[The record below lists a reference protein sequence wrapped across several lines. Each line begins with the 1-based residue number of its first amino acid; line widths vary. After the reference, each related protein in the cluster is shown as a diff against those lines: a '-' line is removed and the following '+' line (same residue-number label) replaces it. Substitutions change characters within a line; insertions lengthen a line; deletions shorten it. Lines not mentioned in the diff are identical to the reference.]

1 MKNVIIVGLVTVLLA
16 VGTSQVL
23 ALSTINLQN
32 QGTMTSNMNGHMG
45 QGCGGMNDG
54 MEHMM
59 NGGSMNYAA
68 GRTKVI
74 MRPPKW

>member
-1 MKNVIIVGLVTVLLA
+1 MKNMIIVGLLTVLLA

-23 ALSTINLQN
+23 ASSTINPQN
-32 QGTMTSNMNGHMG
+32 SGTMTSNMNGHMG
-45 QGCGGMNDG
+45 QGCGMNDG

-59 NGGSMNYAA
+59 NGGSMNCVD
-68 GRTKVI
+68 RRPRVI